1 MEPYLNLIETLL
13 AADDIRW
20 HLSQISL
27 WEMHPASAIKVIQI
41 LPELNAGNVERDTL
55 EIGRYKPRAEVL

>member
-27 WEMHPASAIKVIQI
+27 WEIQ
-41 LPELNAGNVERDTL
+41 V
-55 EIGRYKPRAEVL
+55 K

>member
-13 AADDIRW
+13 AAGDIRW

-27 WEMHPASAIKVIQI
+27 WEIQ
-41 LPELNAGNVERDTL
+41 V
-55 EIGRYKPRAEVL
+55 K